1 MAAEPA
7 HRYSTMTACFGGGV
21 IRGVN
26 AGQWS
31 CGRRPGN
38 KKDHWEWPRRLF
50 SRPAGLFTQDDSA
63 GEPQKPSENAKKK
76 DTKQHKQV
84 VTC

>member
-50 SRPAGLFTQDDSA
+50 SRHAGLFTQDDSA